1 MFLDFKDVFYYNTIY
16 YFLGL
21 SPTLFSTLSI
31 RRKELG
37 KGFLN
42 VSKLQF
48 KPETLKIKFEKTLS
62 IQ

>member
-1 MFLDFKDVFYYNTIY
+1 MMNINTIY

-42 VSKLQF
+42 VSVSKLQF